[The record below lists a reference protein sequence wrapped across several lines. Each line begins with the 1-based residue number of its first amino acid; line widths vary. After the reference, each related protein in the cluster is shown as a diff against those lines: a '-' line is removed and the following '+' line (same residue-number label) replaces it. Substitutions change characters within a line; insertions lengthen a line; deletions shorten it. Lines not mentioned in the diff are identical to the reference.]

1 MNYKVLYEGEL
12 RTRSTHLKSDTSI
25 ITDAPTDNNGK
36 GEAFSPTD
44 LVSSGLASCM
54 MTLVGIAANARE
66 IQIDRMEAEVTKKM
80 ASSPRRIEAISI
92 TLYIE
97 AKNST
102 AQNKQDL
109 QKAAETCPV
118 ALSLHPDIRQEIEVI
133 FT

>member
-1 MNYKVLYEGEL
+1 MNYKVNYEGEL
-12 RTRSTHLKSDTSI
+12 RTRSTHLKSDSSI

-66 IQIDRMEAEVTKKM
+66 IQIDSMEAEVSKKM

-92 TLYIE
+92 TLYIN
-97 AKNST
+97 AKNLSD
-102 AQNKQDL
+102 QHRQVL

-118 ALSLHPDIRQEIEVI
+118 ALSLHPDVRQELEVI
-133 FT
+133 FN

>member
-12 RTRSTHLKSDTSI
+12 RTRCTHLKSDTSI